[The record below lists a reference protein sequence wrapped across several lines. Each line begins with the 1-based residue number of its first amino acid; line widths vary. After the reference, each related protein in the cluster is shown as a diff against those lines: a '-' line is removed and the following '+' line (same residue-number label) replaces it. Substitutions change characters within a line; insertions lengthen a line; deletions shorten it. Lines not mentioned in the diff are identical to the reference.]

1 MENVSDDDEDN
12 EDFEKRAEHVPEISA
27 RGICS
32 GNDSGDNYWLF
43 WCHSYE
49 FDCLQKQVEKQS
61 RQQVVMIIVHK
72 FNQLKGVDLVNV

>member
-32 GNDSGDNYWLF
+32 GNDS
-43 WCHSYE
+43 
-49 FDCLQKQVEKQS
+49 V
-61 RQQVVMIIVHK
+61 IIIGCSGAIATNLTVCK
-72 FNQLKGVDLVNV
+72 NKLKNNRGNRL